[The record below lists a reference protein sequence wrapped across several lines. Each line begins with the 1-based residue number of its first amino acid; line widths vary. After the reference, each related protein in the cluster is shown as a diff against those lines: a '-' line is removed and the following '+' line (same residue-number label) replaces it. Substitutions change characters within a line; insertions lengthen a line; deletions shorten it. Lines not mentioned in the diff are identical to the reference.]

1 MEIDNG
7 NSNVYTD
14 LRLVITCCLLISA
27 DDVMYKFS
35 QDSLYFI
42 STLVRVQACQLTT
55 RRNKMTGLNNIYV
68 LVYTSSDGDQNQN
81 LIYLKKA
88 TLSLVSVNVFLY
100 SD

>member
-1 MEIDNG
+1 
-7 NSNVYTD
+7 
-14 LRLVITCCLLISA
+14 
-27 DDVMYKFS
+27 MYKFS

-88 TLSLVSVNVFLY
+88 TLSLVSVNVFIY